1 MHEPPTLFSI
11 QRGFPAAILVAAS
24 LVLAAPLAAAEDASA
39 LLAFEEVT
47 DGKCQI
53 LSEGGKLVVLRNLHP
68 ARAIRYRLV
77 RMFMEVPQGRLDGE
91 IAAGD
96 ATQKLGCSRVNRR
109 VQSWRVERATL
120 LEASK

>member
-1 MHEPPTLFSI
+1 MHVLQMSI
-11 QRGFPAAILVAAS
+11 EIRSGI
-24 LVLAAPLAAAEDASA
+24 LAAGLAALLLAPPLVAAEDASA

-53 LSEGGKLVVLRNLHP
+53 LSEGGKLVLLRNLHP
-68 ARAIRYRLV
+68 ARTIRYRLV
-77 RMFMEVPQGRLDGE
+77 RMFMDVPQGRVDGE
-91 IAAGD
+91 IAAGEVP
-96 ATQKLGCSRVNRR
+96 QKLGCSRVNRR

>member
-1 MHEPPTLFSI
+1 MATLPF
-11 QRGFPAAILVAAS
+11 AARAAE
-24 LVLAAPLAAAEDASA
+24 AEDAGD
-39 LLAFEEVT
+39 LLAFEEMT

-68 ARAIRYRLV
+68 SRAIRYRLV

-91 IAAGD
+91 IAAGE